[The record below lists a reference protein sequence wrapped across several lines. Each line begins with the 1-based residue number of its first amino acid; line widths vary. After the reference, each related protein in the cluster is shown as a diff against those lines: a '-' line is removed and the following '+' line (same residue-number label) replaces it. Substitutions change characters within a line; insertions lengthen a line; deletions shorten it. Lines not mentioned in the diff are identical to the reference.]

1 MIIKTPTGQTLI
13 TWQMLIVIFA
23 TAFGIYLGG
32 VTSGY
37 FIARAEYA
45 QRAIERDARVEQL
58 NKKVDQLPQQMATE
72 ANKNIEE
79 GEKK

>member
-58 NKKVDQLPQQMATE
+58 NKKVDQLPRQMATE
-72 ANKNIEE
+72 ANKNVEE
-79 GEKK
+79 REKK

>member
-1 MIIKTPTGQTLI
+1 MIIKTPGGQTLI
-13 TWQMLIVIFA
+13 TWQMLTVIFA

-58 NKKVDQLPQQMATE
+58 NKKVDQLPRQMATE

>member
-58 NKKVDQLPQQMATE
+58 NKKVDQLPRQMATE

>member
-58 NKKVDQLPQQMATE
+58 NKKVDQLPRQMATE
-72 ANKNIEE
+72 VNKNVEE

>member
-1 MIIKTPTGQTLI
+1 MIIKTPAGQTLI
-13 TWQMLIVIFA
+13 TWQMLVVIFA

-72 ANKNIEE
+72 ANKNVEE